1 MAAIGAGQETFG
13 VSSEPRGHAAH
24 LRLRG
29 ELDMAAAPVLE
40 QSLQVAES
48 NGYSAI
54 VLDLDQLT
62 FVDAFGLHAF
72 LRAAD
77 RAGRSGREFTMVKA
91 SATVRKMLRITG
103 TTHLLGAVEK
113 SDGALISRGHAHA

>member
-1 MAAIGAGQETFG
+1 
-13 VSSEPRGHAAH
+13 
-24 LRLRG
+24 
-29 ELDMAAAPVLE
+29 MAAAPVLE
-40 QSLQVAES
+40 RSLQVAES
-48 NGYSAI
+48 NGYTAI

-77 RAGRSGREFTMVKA
+77 RAGRGGRDFTMVKA
-91 SATVRKMLRITG
+91 SPIVRKMLRITG

-113 SDGALISRGHAHA
+113 SDGALLAWARARLSDPV